1 LKTAYN
7 ALRALLI
14 VANIASPLAGHSA
27 AYAATPQAH
36 GLPSPQISKA
46 LDALLLPVNK
56 AVIKKFKLAKGER
69 GVLVLSVKKGGV
81 ADKYGIKPGDVL
93 SEVHGHKV
101 HKPVDVDIAVSR
113 DLKAGKSDIAFAVLH
128 DGAPVAVA
136 ATITLEEYN
145 ETISVTEVSSWES
158 YTSEESFS
166 YSEFVSEETQTIETS
181 YESEETTV
189 EEAMTHEET
198 SSDEEIVEEAS
209 DDSSDDASDDA
220 SADAGDDAGG
230 DDGGDDAGGDDAGGD
245 SE

>member
-1 LKTAYN
+1 LKTAYH

-14 VANIASPLAGHSA
+14 VANIAAPMAGYSTA
-27 AYAATPQAH
+27 SAATPPTH

-56 AVIKKFKLAKGER
+56 AVIKKFKLAKGEH

-81 ADKYGIKPGDVL
+81 ADKQGIKPGDVL

-113 DLKAGKSDIAFAVLH
+113 DLKAGHPDIAFAVLR

-136 ATITLEEYN
+136 AVITLEEYN
-145 ETISVTEVSSWES
+145 EAVSVTEVSSWES
-158 YTSEESFS
+158 DTSESSFS
-166 YSEFVSEETQTIETS
+166 YSEYVSEETQTIETS

-189 EEAMTHEET
+189 EEAMTQEESSSEEET
-198 SSDEEIVEEAS
+198 SEEMS
-209 DDSSDDASDDA
+209 DDSSDDS
-220 SADAGDDAGG
+220 GDDGA
-230 DDGGDDAGGDDAGGD
+230 DDGGDDSSD
-245 SE
+245 E